1 MSDSRKYLK
10 ARDLFW
16 TGFITGLCRRKE
28 LCARK
33 TKIKGRVPKTS
44 DGENA
49 EASQTNKK
57 RGGPCHSSLLLFFNR
72 GGGERFKQ
80 HSMKMGSGL
89 RLASGRQRKNCSD
102 GRWGMERGL
111 ELEKLLFSYRSM

>member
-28 LCARK
+28 LSARK

-44 DGENA
+44 VGENA

-57 RGGPCHSSLLLFFNR
+57 KKKR
-72 GGGERFKQ
+72 GGGATLLCFFSLTGEGVG
-80 HSMKMGSGL
+80 GSNST
-89 RLASGRQRKNCSD
+89 A
-102 GRWGMERGL
+102 
-111 ELEKLLFSYRSM
+111 